1 MPKSKLTGKNRP
13 KKVGAKVPGRG
24 KIKSIR
30 TVKVSPTK
38 YIHVG
43 VVPEA
48 GPKGGHTVSGPVHTI
63 KKKKR
68 KK

>member
-1 MPKSKLTGKNRP
+1 MPKRP

-24 KIKSIR
+24 KIKKIR

-43 VVPEA
+43 VVSKKGPRGGTTVA
-48 GPKGGHTVSGPVHTI
+48 GPVRKI
-63 KKKKR
+63 KKKKT
-68 KK
+68 

>member
-1 MPKSKLTGKNRP
+1 MPKIRA

-24 KIKSIR
+24 KIKRIR

-38 YIHVG
+38 YVHVG
-43 VVPEA
+43 VVSKK
-48 GPKGGHTVSGPVHTI
+48 GPRGGTTVAGPVHT
-63 KKKKR
+63 KKKG